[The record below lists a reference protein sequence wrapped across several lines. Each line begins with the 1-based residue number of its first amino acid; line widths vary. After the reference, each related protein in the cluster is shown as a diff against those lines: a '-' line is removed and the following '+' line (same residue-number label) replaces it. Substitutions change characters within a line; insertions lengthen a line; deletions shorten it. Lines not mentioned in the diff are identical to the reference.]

1 MDLMETIILASASPR
16 RRELLEMAGIPF
28 VIQAADVDESLP
40 QGILPE
46 EAVQLLAQKKARAVD
61 TPNRVV
67 LAADTV
73 VALDGV
79 IFGKPQNEEDARQ
92 MLRALSGKTHQVHTG
107 VCLHKDGKEIVF
119 CETAKVEFYPL
130 TEEEINRY
138 VSSKEPLDKAGAYGI
153 QGKSAV
159 FVEKIDGDYSNVVG
173 LPLARLYQELKQMGI
188 DIKEWHS

>member
-1 MDLMETIILASASPR
+1 METIILASASPR

-153 QGKSAV
+153 QGKGALLV
-159 FVEKIDGDYSNVVG
+159 RRIDGDYYTIVG
-173 LPLARLYQELKQMGI
+173 LPIARVVRELQKAA
-188 DIKEWHS
+188 SSAV